1 MAEYITIVNLKSVF
15 PRHFVFGT
23 GFVHY
28 SNSFMVMELLLEDIS
43 FPRDGMYQLVNQ
55 IKKIDL
61 DIEINFIFG
70 ENKEQ

>member
-1 MAEYITIVNLKSVF
+1 
-15 PRHFVFGT
+15 
-23 GFVHY
+23 
-28 SNSFMVMELLLEDIS
+28 MVMELLLEDIS